1 MFFPLTYFFIL
12 TKSFARLSFARLARI
27 FLGFN
32 LFYCVLSCQTGVA
45 KLKNALETMKTQ
57 QAEDTKKKQQLE
69 KLCKNEGAI
78 QSEKQR
84 VLSQHIQD
92 NMKNVSILETN
103 LKTSELHC
111 ILFIC
116 LVRFIFCML

>member
-1 MFFPLTYFFIL
+1 
-12 TKSFARLSFARLARI
+12 
-27 FLGFN
+27 
-32 LFYCVLSCQTGVA
+32 
-45 KLKNALETMKTQ
+45 MKTQ

-92 NMKNVSILETN
+92 NMKNVSILERN
-103 LKTSELHC
+103 LKTSDRSCSIRYIVFCL
-111 ILFIC
+111 C